1 MRGDCASV
9 ELKYVC
15 NLSYRSKFY
24 AGRYKGCAMWHRP
37 NTEAVIFMGV
47 GTPGLARG

>member
-1 MRGDCASV
+1 MFAIYHIAPNFMPVGT
-9 ELKYVC
+9 
-15 NLSYRSKFY
+15 
-24 AGRYKGCAMWHRP
+24 AMWHRP